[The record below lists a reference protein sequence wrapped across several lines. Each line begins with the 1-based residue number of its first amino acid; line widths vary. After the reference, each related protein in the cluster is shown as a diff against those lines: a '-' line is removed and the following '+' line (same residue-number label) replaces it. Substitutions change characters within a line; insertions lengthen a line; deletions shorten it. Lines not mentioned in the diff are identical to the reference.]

1 MSTLSIFIRCFKK
14 FRKDEQGVAA
24 IEMAII
30 LPLMVTFI
38 FTFWEMSAVYLV
50 KKRADHAATVLADLT
65 TQSDTISTA
74 AYNGYIEA
82 VEAVI
87 YPFNKHTLKVHLIGV
102 SVDKNKKLKLAW
114 QRTTGGGTGLTVNDL
129 PAGLRLAESFY
140 VISETEIAYKPGY
153 LSELTGTIGLKD
165 KAIMVPRLTTSIAS
179 TN

>member
-1 MSTLSIFIRCFKK
+1 MPIPSKLMSCFKRFK
-14 FRKDEQGVAA
+14 KDEQGVAA
-24 IEMAII
+24 IEMAFI

-38 FTFWEMSAVYLV
+38 FTSWELSNVYLV
-50 KKRADHAATVLADLT
+50 KKRTDHAATVLADLT

-82 VEAVI
+82 VEAVM
-87 YPFNKHTLKVHLIGV
+87 YPFNKHTLKVHVIGV

-140 VISETEIAYKPGY
+140 VISETEVAYKPGF
-153 LSELTGTIGLKD
+153 LSEFTGTIDLKD
-165 KAIMVPRLTTSIAS
+165 SAIMVPRLTTSIVS